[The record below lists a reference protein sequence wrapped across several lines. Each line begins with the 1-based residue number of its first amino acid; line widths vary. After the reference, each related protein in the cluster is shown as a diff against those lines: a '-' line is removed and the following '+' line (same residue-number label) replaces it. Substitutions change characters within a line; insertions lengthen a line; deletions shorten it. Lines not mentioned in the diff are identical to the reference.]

1 MSLSPEI
8 KAMLNGAKTKY
19 GVPDG
24 PHDDCRDSYE
34 QLFEE
39 FDEQDS
45 AWSARDYLVQLG
57 LRKATKRELRS
68 ILEMMIAVGA

>member
-8 KAMLNGAKTKY
+8 KAMLNAAKTKY
-19 GVPDG
+19 GVPDE
-24 PHDDCRDSYE
+24 PHDHCRDSYE

-45 AWSARDYLVQLG
+45 AWSARDSLVQLG

-68 ILEMMIAVGA
+68 ILEMMIAVDA